1 MRLNKLTGLICLS
14 AITAGCAVQSAP
26 PSQHLNRYYASE
38 RAVSRANV
46 FCIEMKEISTLPM
59 EQRISLCKE
68 KYNPNGEYT
77 NRCVS
82 HYLNYRIPLLSAEK
96 NASGIFKYPGLQ
108 AALNAPANTYLTKYS
123 LHQDDPKTGINL
135 ASEIF
140 IDVRP
145 ACVLRERP
153 KLLPPEVKSFSELSP
168 EEREQ
173 WKPFDHKTTFTNLDL
188 TP

>member
-1 MRLNKLTGLICLS
+1 
-14 AITAGCAVQSAP
+14 
-26 PSQHLNRYYASE
+26 
-38 RAVSRANV
+38 
-46 FCIEMKEISTLPM
+46 MKEISNLPM

-68 KYNPNGEYT
+68 RYNQYGEYS

-82 HYLNYRIPLLSAEK
+82 QYLNYRIPQLAAEK
-96 NASGIFKYPGLQ
+96 NASGNLKYPGLQ
-108 AALNAPANTYLTKYS
+108 AALNAPANTYSTKYS

-135 ASEIF
+135 ASELF

-153 KLLPPEVKSFSELSP
+153 KLLLPEVKSFSELSP
-168 EEREQ
+168 EERAQ
-173 WKPFDHKTTFTNLDL
+173 WQPFDHKSDFTNLDL